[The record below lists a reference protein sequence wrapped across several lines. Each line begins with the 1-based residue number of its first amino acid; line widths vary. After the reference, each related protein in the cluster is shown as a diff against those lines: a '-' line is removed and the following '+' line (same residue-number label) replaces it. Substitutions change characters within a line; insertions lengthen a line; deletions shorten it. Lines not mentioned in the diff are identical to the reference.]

1 MSCCLLLSIR
11 LLRQMTMM
19 STKTSPSITSKYR
32 GDLSFCSSV
41 SRFILTVR
49 VCVPLLV
56 CRNGNKA
63 KGSVTG
69 SSSSM
74 RTRVAFRTKS
84 EIEKLDDG
92 YSWRKY
98 GKKMM
103 KNSPNPRNYY
113 RCSSEGCNVKKRVER
128 ESEDSRFV
136 ITTYEG
142 IHNHRAPLPAT
153 PAPHPTIGRP
163 HPRSFSR

>member
-1 MSCCLLLSIR
+1 MLSEIDDY
-11 LLRQMTMM
+11 LFLFGDQQEEYVML
-19 STKTSPSITSKYR
+19 SPLEHQIAEANDDDVNQNK
-32 GDLSFCSSV
+32 
-41 SRFILTVR
+41 
-49 VCVPLLV
+49 PLDHK
-56 CRNGNKA
+56 NGNKA

-69 SSSSM
+69 RSNSM

-84 EIEKLDDG
+84 KIEKLDDG

-142 IHNHRAPLPAT
+142 IHNHRAPLPAI

-163 HPRSFSR
+163 HPHSFSR

>member
-1 MSCCLLLSIR
+1 MLSEIDDN
-11 LLRQMTMM
+11 LFLFGDQQEEYVML
-19 STKTSPSITSKYR
+19 SPLEHQIAEANDDDVNQNK
-32 GDLSFCSSV
+32 
-41 SRFILTVR
+41 
-49 VCVPLLV
+49 PLDHK
-56 CRNGNKA
+56 NGNKA

-69 SSSSM
+69 RSSSM

-103 KNSPNPRNYY
+103 KNSQNPRNYY
-113 RCSSEGCNVKKRVER
+113 HCSSEGCNVKKRVER

-142 IHNHRAPLPAT
+142 IHNHRAPLPAIPT
-153 PAPHPTIGRP
+153 PHPTIGRP